1 MNIYLI
7 RHSAVYN
14 PNKLCYGQSEI
25 PLEENFTA
33 DFDWIQEHLNLKEDT
48 LYYSSPFR
56 RCTKLASFLSNDTFE
71 IDKRITELN
80 FGNWE
85 MKAWDKI
92 PEKELNPWMEDFV
105 NHRMKN
111 GENFNDLYERSVE
124 FYQDITNANTQNLV
138 ILTHAGVIR
147 SLTSYVLD
155 FPLEKAFNLQV
166 DYSSVSK
173 FEYDAKNDL
182 SKVVYLN
189 LNATNIGAAK
199 KIITD

>member
-25 PLEENFTA
+25 PLEENFTI
-33 DFDWIQEHLNLKEDT
+33 DFDWIKDHLQLQENT
-48 LYYSSPFR
+48 LFYSSPFK
-56 RCTKLASFLSNDTFE
+56 RCTKLANFLSDDQYKT
-71 IDKRITELN
+71 DSRLTELN
-80 FGNWE
+80 FGDWE
-85 MKAWDKI
+85 MKPWNSI

-111 GENFNDLYERSVE
+111 GENFTDLYERTIQ
-124 FYQDITNANTQNLV
+124 FYEEIASIETQDLV

-147 SLTSYVLD
+147 SITSFILD

-166 DYSSVSK
+166 DYSSITK
-173 FEYDAKNDL
+173 LNYDAKNQL
-182 SKVVYLN
+182 SKVVYTN
-189 LNATNIGAAK
+189 LNSTSFGIDK
-199 KIITD
+199 QRID

>member
-25 PLEENFTA
+25 PLEENFTI
-33 DFDWIQEHLNLKEDT
+33 DFDWIKDHLQLQEKT
-48 LYYSSPFR
+48 LFYSSPFK
-56 RCTKLASFLSNDTFE
+56 RCTKLANFLSDDQYKT
-71 IDKRITELN
+71 DSRLTELN
-80 FGNWE
+80 FGDWE
-85 MKAWDKI
+85 MKPWNSI

-111 GENFNDLYERSVE
+111 GENFTDLYERTIQ
-124 FYQDITNANTQNLV
+124 FYEEITSIETQDLV

-147 SLTSYVLD
+147 SITSFILD

-166 DYSSVSK
+166 DYSSITK
-173 FEYDAKNDL
+173 LNYDAKNQL
-182 SKVVYLN
+182 SKVVYTN
-189 LNATNIGAAK
+189 LNSTSFGIDK
-199 KIITD
+199 QRID